1 MILEG
6 KVKVGGKI
14 VTKPAFA
21 VLSEQ
26 KVEVLEG
33 RSFVSRGAL
42 KLEGALEKFSS
53 LGLKVKGKKCIDVG
67 AGAGGF
73 SQILLEWGAES
84 VIALDVGTGQLSP
97 LLQKDARVKNMQG
110 VNIRFLDPFS
120 LPFLPTFATADL
132 SFISLRLAI
141 PKIFEIESVLE
152 CVALVKPQFEVGKG
166 RLGKRGVV
174 KDEKEREKCLESVV
188 RAAKEHG
195 LTVLS
200 SLPSPLPGEKGNQ
213 EFLIWLHR

>member
-6 KVKVGGKI
+6 RVKVEGNI
-14 VTKPAFA
+14 VTKPA
-21 VLSEQ
+21 LSVSPEK
-26 KVEVLEG
+26 KVEILEG
-33 RSFVSRGAL
+33 RNFVSRGAL
-42 KLEGALEKFSS
+42 KLEAALEKFSP
-53 LGLKVKGKKCIDVG
+53 LGLRVKGKKCIDVG

-97 LLQKDARVKNMQG
+97 ILQEDARIKNIQG
-110 VNIRFLDPFS
+110 VNIRFLKPLS
-120 LPFLPTFATADL
+120 LPFPPTFATADL

-166 RLGKRGVV
+166 KLGKRGVV
-174 KDEKEREKCLESVV
+174 KDEREREKALQTVK
-188 RAAKEHG
+188 AAAEECG
-195 LTVLS
+195 LKVFS
-200 SLPSPLPGEKGNQ
+200 SLPSPLPGEKGNR